1 MRKEVSSGGVVFRR
15 RGAAVEVLMILDA
28 YGKWAFPK
36 GLVEP
41 GETLEAAALREIR
54 EETGIGGLLQG
65 YLTPVHYSYTDQDG
79 RLVDKTA
86 HYFLVAAGSGT
97 LAPQLSEIQDAA
109 WLTLGEAQRRSGY
122 DTHRKI
128 FAEAGRELENLG
140 E

>member
-1 MRKEVSSGGVVFRR
+1 MRREVSSGGVVFRR
-15 RGAAVEVLMILDA
+15 RGTVVEVLMILDA

-54 EETGIGGLLQG
+54 EETGVAGSLHR
-65 YLTPVHYSYTDQDG
+65 YLTPVHYSYIDRDG
-79 RLVDKTA
+79 QQVAKTA
-86 HYFLVAAGSGT
+86 HYFLVEAGSWVLT
-97 LAPQLSEIQDAA
+97 PQPAEVREAA

-122 DTHRKI
+122 DTHRTI
-128 FAEAGRELENLG
+128 FAEAGRELENPG